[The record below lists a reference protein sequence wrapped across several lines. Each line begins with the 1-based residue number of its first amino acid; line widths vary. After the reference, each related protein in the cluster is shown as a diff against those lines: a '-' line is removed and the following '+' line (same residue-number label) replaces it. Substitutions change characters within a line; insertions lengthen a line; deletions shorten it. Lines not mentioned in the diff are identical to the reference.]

1 MNTKLEE
8 KYHRDLYISPANF
21 EKLVSFGYVEKFH
34 IVLLV
39 AFGENNSQPF
49 VMSDTYKAKEFA
61 SLSEMSSIREIL
73 FCLNQHSLQLSE
85 FILERTTIRLQSVV
99 GGDLLIE
106 TLGTG
111 ATENHAISKVLNTW
125 ELPEMLFYNN
135 TSNIIKKN
143 KLWEIRNDASIELIG
158 GFKNNTDLISF
169 LLKEQQDEVFRNKN
183 YKMKNR
189 IYYTNPLPEK

>member
-1 MNTKLEE
+1 METKL
-8 KYHRDLYISPANF
+8 KDKHHRDLYISPANF
-21 EKLVSFGYVEKFH
+21 EKLISFGYVEKFH

-85 FILERTTIRLQSVV
+85 FILERTTIRLQRVV

-111 ATENHAISKVLNTW
+111 TTENHAISKVLNTW
-125 ELPEMLFYNN
+125 EMPDMLFYNN
-135 TSNIIKKN
+135 TSNIIKQD

-158 GFKNNTDLISF
+158 RYDKNTDMISF
-169 LLKEQQDEVFRNKN
+169 LLKEQQDEVSRTMN
-183 YKMKNR
+183 YEIKNR
-189 IYYTNPLPEK
+189 IYYTNPLP